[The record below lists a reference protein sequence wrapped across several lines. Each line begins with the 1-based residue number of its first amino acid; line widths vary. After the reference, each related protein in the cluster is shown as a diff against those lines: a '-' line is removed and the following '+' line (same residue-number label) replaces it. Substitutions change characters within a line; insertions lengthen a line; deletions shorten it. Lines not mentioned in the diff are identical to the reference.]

1 LIAGLQLVAVRL
13 GFLQCRRQPAELA
26 FGHRQHHVVFG
37 PELVIDRRF
46 CDPDSVSD
54 HLQRG
59 PADPMLSEQI
69 QRGIERPGARGA
81 VLDDPQLAAGDRR
94 FC

>member
-1 LIAGLQLVAVRL
+1 MRLVAVSL

-26 FGHRQHHVVFG
+26 FCHRQHHIVFG
-37 PELVIDRRF
+37 PELVINSRF
-46 CDPDSVSD
+46 RDSDGVGD

-59 PADPMLSEQI
+59 STDAVHGEQL
-69 QRGIERPGARGA
+69 QRGIEHPGARGA
-81 VLDDPQLAAGDRR
+81 VLDELQLPVGDRR